1 MSAFGGK
8 KGGRGRGCR
17 FYARAGAVID
27 KQGQAFTRHVVVQ
40 VLKWLSDHAAA
51 CGANDTPWEQQTNVG
66 DSGAPTAA
74 AAAASAAQRQLLWE
88 VLRLLVKHSE
98 AGKTKQARGWLMGQ
112 LYQQYNADEYY
123 GGSWLLSAIN
133 VITDGGYHCPSRRVA
148 KLLSAQGL
156 TVRYHILQASKPK
169 TGCPLFVTT
178 GLFFGEEFTNFMDAL
193 NSYDIPFTFL
203 APYRYPFN
211 QCPFTSNET
220 QLASYLSGII
230 NAVAAS
236 SSPLPPRTSSLTS
249 RLLKNTPSWKPWT
262 ATSNP
267 VMNIDT
273 AGPRVFEAADLLLDA
288 KCQFWD
294 DLLNAD
300 ITAGT
305 AFHS

>member
-112 LYQQYNADEYY
+112 SKEDQSVESD
-123 GGSWLLSAIN
+123 LL
-133 VITDGGYHCPSRRVA
+133 
-148 KLLSAQGL
+148 KLLLERRNAPL
-156 TVRYHILQASKPK
+156 RNAHKP
-169 TGCPLFVTT
+169 
-178 GLFFGEEFTNFMDAL
+178 
-193 NSYDIPFTFL
+193 
-203 APYRYPFN
+203 
-211 QCPFTSNET
+211 
-220 QLASYLSGII
+220 
-230 NAVAAS
+230 
-236 SSPLPPRTSSLTS
+236 
-249 RLLKNTPSWKPWT
+249 
-262 ATSNP
+262 
-267 VMNIDT
+267 
-273 AGPRVFEAADLLLDA
+273 
-288 KCQFWD
+288 
-294 DLLNAD
+294 
-300 ITAGT
+300 
-305 AFHS
+305 